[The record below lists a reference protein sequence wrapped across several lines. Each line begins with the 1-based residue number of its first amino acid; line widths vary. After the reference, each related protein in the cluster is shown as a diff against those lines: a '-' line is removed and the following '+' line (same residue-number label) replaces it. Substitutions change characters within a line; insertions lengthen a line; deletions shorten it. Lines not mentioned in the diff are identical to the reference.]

1 MQFLVYLLFFCIY
14 LVILINSFSIFC
26 FTFIEL
32 VNITINFFPVRMKL
46 DNVLLFWVLLFTK
59 NHHWWHHFCQVFF
72 PSNRFHKIFV
82 KNYFTK
88 FSWNWFHE
96 IFVKINFMEFCI
108 SILPEILLTV
118 TRIARN
124 TQYSWELDS
133 FTFVPSNS
141 RSIARQV
148 CITLK
153 P

>member
-1 MQFLVYLLFFCIY
+1 MKTKQHSQAITIENLKSETSWEFNALLIKDTECI
-14 LVILINSFSIFC
+14 LG
-26 FTFIEL
+26 TFI
-32 VNITINFFPVRMKL
+32 
-46 DNVLLFWVLLFTK
+46 
-59 NHHWWHHFCQVFF
+59 HHF
-72 PSNRFHKIFV
+72 REID
-82 KNYFTK
+82 FTK

-96 IFVKINFMEFCI
+96 IYNQFFSSEDEIGQCI
-108 SILPEILLTV
+108 TILGTFIHQEPSLVAPLLPEILLTV